1 MTMIETKNPRI
12 DAKQLLALVQAEID
26 HLQSGEAEGATAGAS
41 GEPAGETNNP
51 YAWPQL
57 SASLDIAQQNADAGS
72 RVSTYLNY
80 RKSIR
85 WFVRG
90 VGKLVLYFGRV
101 ITVPQR
107 DFNNAILHALRVTLN
122 GIRDMNRRS
131 DELEQRIDRRLDHA
145 AAEREGLNQRLNQR
159 INELQHRDQEKD
171 HLIGFLKSTLMMQ
184 ERRVA
189 LFLDE
194 ARRCLPETFTREQ
207 LQGFVAEKGHLLDSL
222 YVTFEDKFRGT
233 REEIKGRLGVYL
245 PLLEKCAAGTIE
257 RPVLDIGSGRGEW
270 LELLKENKLIARG
283 VDVNETLAGQCRER
297 GLEVEIKD
305 AFAYLQSLPDGS
317 LGAVTGFHIIE
328 HLPMET
334 LLELYAEACRVLAS
348 GGVAIFETPNPQN
361 LLVGACNFYADP
373 THKRPLYPETQQF
386 FLEYRGFVRV
396 ELKYLHPHDP
406 GARLPEEEA
415 PELAA
420 RLNDLLSCARDYAV
434 IGYKP

>member
-1 MTMIETKNPRI
+1 MIETKNPRI
-12 DAKQLLALVQAEID
+12 DVAQLLALVQTEID
-26 HLQSGEAEGATAGAS
+26 RQRSDQSQADPATGGS
-41 GEPAGETNNP
+41 GPAGESNNP
-51 YAWPQL
+51 YEWTQL
-57 SASLDIAQQNADAGS
+57 ASTLDIAQQNAEAGS

-80 RKSIR
+80 RRSIR

-90 VGKLVLYFGRV
+90 VGKLILYFGRV

-107 DFNNAILHALRVTLN
+107 DFNNASLHAQRITLN
-122 GIRDMNRRS
+122 GIRDMNRVTDRTVRQMETL
-131 DELEQRIDRRLDHA
+131 DRRMNKRLVELEQRD
-145 AAEREGLNQRLNQR
+145 G
-159 INELQHRDQEKD
+159 EKD
-171 HLIGFLKSTLMMQ
+171 HLIGYLKSTLMMQ

-194 ARRCLPETFTREQ
+194 ARHCLPETFTHEQ
-207 LQGFVAEKGHLLDSL
+207 LQNIVTEKGHLLDSL

-233 REEIKGRLGVYL
+233 RDEIKDRLSVYL
-245 PLLEKCAAGTIE
+245 PLLKEAGAGTEE

-270 LELLKENKLIARG
+270 LELLRERNLTARG
-283 VDVNETLAGQCRER
+283 VDINETLASQCRQR
-297 GLEVEIKD
+297 GLEVEIQD
-305 AFAYLQSLPDGS
+305 AFEYLRSLPDGC

-334 LLELYAEACRVLAS
+334 QLELYAESNRVLVS
-348 GGVAIFETPNPQN
+348 GGLAIFETPNPQN

-386 FLEYRGFVRV
+386 FLEYRGFSRV
-396 ELKYLHPHDP
+396 ELKYLHPHEA
-406 GARLPEEEA
+406 GARLPENEA
-415 PELAA
+415 PELAS

>member
-1 MTMIETKNPRI
+1 MIETKNPRI
-12 DAKQLLALVQAEID
+12 DVDRVLAQVQAEID
-26 HLQSGEAEGATAGAS
+26 RQQSEQSAAALPQDGSHPVPES
-41 GEPAGETNNP
+41 NNP
-51 YAWPQL
+51 YQWSQL
-57 SASLDIAQQNADAGS
+57 SATLDIAQQNADAGS

-85 WFVRG
+85 WLVRG
-90 VGKLVLYFGRV
+90 VSKLVLYFGRV

-107 DFNNAILHALRVTLN
+107 DFNTAILHALRITLN
-122 GIRDMNRRS
+122 GIRDMNRFTERTVQRIDS
-131 DELEQRIDRRLDHA
+131 KIDRVNSKIEQRDQVLNNRLGELEQRNL
-145 AAEREGLNQRLNQR
+145 
-159 INELQHRDQEKD
+159 EKD
-171 HLIGFLKSTLMMQ
+171 QLIGYLKSTLMMQ

-194 ARRCLPETFTREQ
+194 ARRCLPETFTQEQ
-207 LQGFVAEKGHLLDSL
+207 LQDLVLEKGHLLDAL

-233 REEIKGRLGVYL
+233 REEIKKRLAVYL
-245 PLLEKCAAGTIE
+245 PLLEEANAGTEE

-270 LELLKENKLIARG
+270 LELLGENSLAGRG
-283 VDVNETLAGQCRER
+283 VDLNETLVGQCLER
-297 GLEVEIKD
+297 GLDVASND
-305 AFAYLQSLPDGS
+305 AFQYLQSLPDAC

-334 LLELYAEACRVLAS
+334 LLELYAEANRVLVS

-386 FLEYRGFVRV
+386 FLEYRGFSRV
-396 ELKYLHPHDP
+396 ELKFLHPHDA

-415 PELAA
+415 PELAS

>member
-1 MTMIETKNPRI
+1 MIETKNPRI
-12 DAKQLLALVQAEID
+12 DVAQLLALVQTEID
-26 HLQSGEAEGATAGAS
+26 RQRSDLSQADLVTGGSELTGES
-41 GEPAGETNNP
+41 NNP
-51 YAWPQL
+51 YEWTQL
-57 SASLDIAQQNADAGS
+57 ASTLDIAQQNTDAGS

-85 WFVRG
+85 WFVSG

-107 DFNNAILHALRVTLN
+107 DFNNAILHALRITLN
-122 GIRDMNRRS
+122 GIRDMNRFTNRS
-131 DELEQRIDRRLDHA
+131 VRRMEQLEQMMNSRLAELEQRDR
-145 AAEREGLNQRLNQR
+145 
-159 INELQHRDQEKD
+159 EKD
-171 HLIGFLKSTLMMQ
+171 HLIGYLKSTLMMQ

-194 ARRCLPETFTREQ
+194 ARRCLPEAFTHEQ
-207 LQGFVAEKGHLLDSL
+207 LQSFVGEKGHLLDSL

-233 REEIKGRLGVYL
+233 REEIKDRLAVYV
-245 PLLEKCAAGTIE
+245 PLMEEAGAGTVQ

-270 LELLKENKLIARG
+270 LELLRENNLTARG
-283 VDVNETLAGQCRER
+283 VDINETLADHCRER
-297 GLEVEIKD
+297 GLEVEIQD
-305 AFAYLQSLPDGS
+305 AFEYMQSLPDCC

-334 LLELYAEACRVLAS
+334 LLELYAETNRVLIS
-348 GGVAIFETPNPQN
+348 DGLAIFETPNPQN

-386 FLEYRGFVRV
+386 FLEYRGFSRV
-396 ELKYLHPHDP
+396 ELKYLHPHDA
-406 GARLPEEEA
+406 GARLPENEA
-415 PELAA
+415 PELAS

>member
-1 MTMIETKNPRI
+1 MIETKNPRI
-12 DAKQLLALVQAEID
+12 DVAQLLALVQTEID
-26 HLQSGEAEGATAGAS
+26 RQRSDLSQADLVTGGSELTGES
-41 GEPAGETNNP
+41 NNP
-51 YAWPQL
+51 YEWTQL
-57 SASLDIAQQNADAGS
+57 ASTLDIAQQNADAGS

-85 WFVRG
+85 WFVSG

-107 DFNNAILHALRVTLN
+107 DFNNAILHALRITLN
-122 GIRDMNRRS
+122 GIRDMNRFTNRS
-131 DELEQRIDRRLDHA
+131 VRRMEQLEQMMNSRLAELEQRDR
-145 AAEREGLNQRLNQR
+145 
-159 INELQHRDQEKD
+159 EKD
-171 HLIGFLKSTLMMQ
+171 HLIGYLKSTLMMQ

-194 ARRCLPETFTREQ
+194 ARRCLPEAFTHEQ
-207 LQGFVAEKGHLLDSL
+207 LQSFVGEKGHLLDSL

-233 REEIKGRLGVYL
+233 REEIKDRLAVYV
-245 PLLEKCAAGTIE
+245 PLMEEAGAGTVQ

-270 LELLKENKLIARG
+270 LELLRENNLTARG
-283 VDVNETLAGQCRER
+283 VDINETLADHCRER
-297 GLEVEIKD
+297 GLEVEIQD
-305 AFAYLQSLPDGS
+305 AFEYMQSLPDCC

-334 LLELYAEACRVLAS
+334 LLELYAETNRVLIS
-348 GGVAIFETPNPQN
+348 DGLAIFETPNPQN

-386 FLEYRGFVRV
+386 FLEYRGFSRV
-396 ELKYLHPHDP
+396 ELKYLHPHDA
-406 GARLPEEEA
+406 GARLPENEA
-415 PELAA
+415 PELAS

>member
-1 MTMIETKNPRI
+1 MIETKNPRI
-12 DAKQLLALVQAEID
+12 DVAQLLAQVQAEIERQ
-26 HLQSGEAEGATAGAS
+26 QSDQSPADSATDRS
-41 GEPAGETNNP
+41 KPAPESNNP
-51 YAWPQL
+51 YQWSQL
-57 SASLDIAQQNADAGS
+57 TSTLDIAQQNADAGS

-85 WFVRG
+85 WLVRG

-107 DFNNAILHALRVTLN
+107 DFNNALLHALRITLN
-122 GIRDMNRRS
+122 GIRDMNRFTDQTVRRMDS
-131 DELEQRIDRRLDHA
+131 RMDQLDQMMTSRLAELEQRDL
-145 AAEREGLNQRLNQR
+145 
-159 INELQHRDQEKD
+159 EKD
-171 HLIGFLKSTLMMQ
+171 HLIGYLKSTLMMQ

-194 ARRCLPETFTREQ
+194 ARRCLPDTFTQEQ
-207 LQGFVAEKGHLLDSL
+207 LQSFVAEKGHLLDSL

-233 REEIKGRLGVYL
+233 REEIKKRLAVYL
-245 PLLEKCAAGTIE
+245 PLLGEAGAGTNE

-270 LELLKENKLIARG
+270 LELLRENNLTARG
-283 VDVNETLAGQCRER
+283 VDVNETLASQCRER
-297 GLEVEIKD
+297 GLDVEIHD
-305 AFAYLQSLPDGS
+305 AFEYLRSLPDRC

-334 LLELYAEACRVLAS
+334 LLELYAEANRVLVS
-348 GGVAIFETPNPQN
+348 GGLAIFETPNPQN

-386 FLEYRGFVRV
+386 FLEYRGFCRV
-396 ELKYLHPHDP
+396 ELKYLHPHEA
-406 GARLPEEEA
+406 GARLPEDEA
-415 PELAA
+415 PELAS

>member
-1 MTMIETKNPRI
+1 MIETKNPRI
-12 DAKQLLALVQAEID
+12 DVKQLLALVQTEID
-26 HLQSGEAEGATAGAS
+26 HLQSDKSADVPPGGGK
-41 GEPAGETNNP
+41 EPAGETNNP
-51 YAWPQL
+51 YAWSQL

-107 DFNNAILHALRVTLN
+107 DFNNAILHALRITIN

-131 DELEQRIDRRLDHA
+131 DELDRKIDKRFEHA
-145 AAEREGLNQRLNQR
+145 ATEREKLVRSMNA
-159 INELQHRDQEKD
+159 LQQRDQEKD
-171 HLIGFLKSTLMMQ
+171 HLIGYLKSTLMMQ

-194 ARRCLPETFTREQ
+194 ARRCLPETFTQEQ
-207 LQGFVAEKGHLLDSL
+207 LHSFVAEKGHLLDSL

-233 REEIKGRLGVYL
+233 REEIKKRLAVYL
-245 PLLEKCAAGTIE
+245 PLLEKTGSGTE
-257 RPVLDIGSGRGEW
+257 QRPVLDIGSGRGEW
-270 LELLKENKLIARG
+270 LELLRENQVVARG
-283 VDVNETLAGQCRER
+283 VDINETLAGQCRER
-297 GLEVEIKD
+297 GLEVEIND
-305 AFAYLQSLPDGS
+305 AFTCLQALPDGS
-317 LGAVTGFHIIE
+317 LGAITGFHIIE

-334 LLELYAEACRVLAS
+334 LLELYAEACRVLAP

-386 FLEYRGFVRV
+386 FLEYRGFTNV
-396 ELKYLHPHDP
+396 ELKYLHPHNS
-406 GARLPEEEA
+406 GARLPEAEA

>member
-1 MTMIETKNPRI
+1 MIETKNPRI
-12 DAKQLLALVQAEID
+12 DVDQLLTLVQDEIARLKAD
-26 HLQSGEAEGATAGAS
+26 RSEEGAALES
-41 GEPAGETNNP
+41 GQPAGETNNP
-51 YAWPQL
+51 YAWSQL

-107 DFNNAILHALRVTLN
+107 DFNNAILHALRITIN

-131 DELEQRIDRRLDHA
+131 DELDRKIDRRFEHA
-145 AAEREGLNQRLNQR
+145 ADERQKLNQF
-159 INELQHRDQEKD
+159 IDELREKDREKD
-171 HLIGFLKSTLMMQ
+171 HLIGYLKSTLMMQ

-189 LFLDE
+189 LFLEE
-194 ARRCLPETFTREQ
+194 ARRCLPETFTQEQ

-233 REEIKGRLGVYL
+233 REEIKERLAVYL
-245 PLLEKCAAGTIE
+245 PYLENAGAGTDQ

-270 LELLKENKLIARG
+270 LELLRDNSLVAKG
-283 VDVNETLAGQCRER
+283 VDINETLADQCRER
-297 GLEVEIKD
+297 GLTVEIKD
-305 AFAYLQSLPDGS
+305 AFTYLQSLPDGS

-386 FLEYRGFVRV
+386 FLEYRGFSKV
-396 ELKYLHPHDP
+396 ELKYLHPHDA

>member
-1 MTMIETKNPRI
+1 MIETKNPRI
-12 DAKQLLALVQAEID
+12 DVAQLLALVQTEID
-26 HLQSGEAEGATAGAS
+26 RQRSDQSQADPATGGS
-41 GEPAGETNNP
+41 GPAGESNNP
-51 YAWPQL
+51 YEWTQL
-57 SASLDIAQQNADAGS
+57 ASTLDIAQQNADAGS

-80 RKSIR
+80 RRSIR

-90 VGKLVLYFGRV
+90 VGKLILYFGRV

-107 DFNNAILHALRVTLN
+107 DFNNASLHAQRITLN
-122 GIRDMNRRS
+122 GIRDMNRVTDRTVRQMETL
-131 DELEQRIDRRLDHA
+131 DRRMNKRLVELEQRD
-145 AAEREGLNQRLNQR
+145 G
-159 INELQHRDQEKD
+159 EKD
-171 HLIGFLKSTLMMQ
+171 HLIGYLKSTLMMQ

-194 ARRCLPETFTREQ
+194 ARRCLPETFTHEQ
-207 LQGFVAEKGHLLDSL
+207 LQNIVTEKGHLLDSL

-233 REEIKGRLGVYL
+233 RDEIKDRLSVYL
-245 PLLEKCAAGTIE
+245 PLLKEAGAGTEE

-270 LELLKENKLIARG
+270 LELLRERNLTARG
-283 VDVNETLAGQCRER
+283 VDINETLASQCRQR
-297 GLEVEIKD
+297 GLEVEIQD
-305 AFAYLQSLPDGS
+305 AFEYLRSLPDGC

-334 LLELYAEACRVLAS
+334 QLELYAESNRVLVS
-348 GGVAIFETPNPQN
+348 GGLAIFETPNPQN

-386 FLEYRGFVRV
+386 FLEYRGFSRV
-396 ELKYLHPHDP
+396 ELKYLHPHEA
-406 GARLPEEEA
+406 GARLPENEA
-415 PELAA
+415 PELAS

>member
-1 MTMIETKNPRI
+1 MIETKNPRI
-12 DAKQLLALVQAEID
+12 DVDQLLALVQDEIARLKAD
-26 HLQSGEAEGATAGAS
+26 RPEEGAALES
-41 GEPAGETNNP
+41 GQPAGETNSP
-51 YAWPQL
+51 YAWSQL

-107 DFNNAILHALRVTLN
+107 DFNNAILHALRITIN

-131 DELEQRIDRRLDHA
+131 DELDRKIDRRFEHA
-145 AAEREGLNQRLNQR
+145 ADERQKLNQF
-159 INELQHRDQEKD
+159 IDELREKDREKD
-171 HLIGFLKSTLMMQ
+171 HLIGYLKSTLMMQ

-189 LFLDE
+189 LFLEE

-233 REEIKGRLGVYL
+233 REEIKERLAVYL
-245 PLLEKCAAGTIE
+245 PYLENAGAGTDQ

-270 LELLKENKLIARG
+270 LELLRDNSLVAKG
-283 VDVNETLAGQCRER
+283 VDINETLAGQCRER
-297 GLEVEIKD
+297 GLTVEIKD
-305 AFAYLQSLPDGS
+305 AFTYLQSLPDGS

-386 FLEYRGFVRV
+386 FLEYRGFSKV
-396 ELKYLHPHDP
+396 ELKYLHPHDA

>member
-1 MTMIETKNPRI
+1 MIETNNPRI
-12 DAKQLLALVQAEID
+12 DVAQLLALVQTEID
-26 HLQSGEAEGATAGAS
+26 RQRSDQSQADPATGGS
-41 GEPAGETNNP
+41 GPAGESNNP
-51 YAWPQL
+51 YEWTQL
-57 SASLDIAQQNADAGS
+57 ASTLDIAQQNADAGS

-80 RKSIR
+80 RRSIR

-90 VGKLVLYFGRV
+90 VGKLILYFGRV

-107 DFNNAILHALRVTLN
+107 DFNNASLHAQRITLN
-122 GIRDMNRRS
+122 GIRDMNRVTDRTVRQMETL
-131 DELEQRIDRRLDHA
+131 DRRMNKRLVELEQRD
-145 AAEREGLNQRLNQR
+145 G
-159 INELQHRDQEKD
+159 EKD
-171 HLIGFLKSTLMMQ
+171 HLIGYLKSTLMMQ

-194 ARRCLPETFTREQ
+194 ARRCLPETFTHEQ
-207 LQGFVAEKGHLLDSL
+207 LQNIVTEKGHLLDSL

-233 REEIKGRLGVYL
+233 RDEIKDRLSVYL
-245 PLLEKCAAGTIE
+245 PLLKEAGAGTEE

-270 LELLKENKLIARG
+270 LELLRERNLTARG
-283 VDVNETLAGQCRER
+283 VDINETLASQCRQR
-297 GLEVEIKD
+297 GLEVEIQD
-305 AFAYLQSLPDGS
+305 AFEYLRSLPDGC

-334 LLELYAEACRVLAS
+334 QLELYAESNRVLVS
-348 GGVAIFETPNPQN
+348 GGLAIFETPNPQN

-386 FLEYRGFVRV
+386 FLEYRGFSRV
-396 ELKYLHPHDP
+396 ELKYLHPHEA
-406 GARLPEEEA
+406 GARLPENEA
-415 PELAA
+415 PELAS

>member
-1 MTMIETKNPRI
+1 MIETNNPRI
-12 DAKQLLALVQAEID
+12 DVAQLLALVQTEID
-26 HLQSGEAEGATAGAS
+26 RQRSDQSQADPATGGS
-41 GEPAGETNNP
+41 GPAGESNNP
-51 YAWPQL
+51 YEWTQL
-57 SASLDIAQQNADAGS
+57 ASTLDIAQQNADAGS

-80 RKSIR
+80 RRSIR

-90 VGKLVLYFGRV
+90 VGKLILYFGRV

-107 DFNNAILHALRVTLN
+107 DFNNASLHAQRITLN
-122 GIRDMNRRS
+122 GIRDMNRVTDRTVRQMETL
-131 DELEQRIDRRLDHA
+131 DRRMNKRLVELEQRD
-145 AAEREGLNQRLNQR
+145 G
-159 INELQHRDQEKD
+159 EKD
-171 HLIGFLKSTLMMQ
+171 HLIGYLKSTLMMQ

-194 ARRCLPETFTREQ
+194 ARRCLPETFTHEQ
-207 LQGFVAEKGHLLDSL
+207 LQNIVTEKGHLLDSL

-233 REEIKGRLGVYL
+233 RDEIKDRLSVYL
-245 PLLEKCAAGTIE
+245 PLLKEAGAGTEE

-270 LELLKENKLIARG
+270 LELLRERNLTARG
-283 VDVNETLAGQCRER
+283 VDINETLASQCRQR
-297 GLEVEIKD
+297 GLEVEIQD
-305 AFAYLQSLPDGS
+305 AFEYLRSLPDGC

-334 LLELYAEACRVLAS
+334 QLELYAESNRVLVT
-348 GGVAIFETPNPQN
+348 GGLVIFETPNPQN

-386 FLEYRGFVRV
+386 FLEYRGFSRV
-396 ELKYLHPHDP
+396 ELKYLHPHEA
-406 GARLPEEEA
+406 GARLPENEA
-415 PELAA
+415 PELAS

>member
-1 MTMIETKNPRI
+1 MIETKNPRI
-12 DAKQLLALVQAEID
+12 DVAQLLALVQTEID
-26 HLQSGEAEGATAGAS
+26 RQRSDQPQTDPATDGS
-41 GEPAGETNNP
+41 HPAGESNNP
-51 YAWPQL
+51 YEWTQL
-57 SASLDIAQQNADAGS
+57 ASTLDIAQQNADAGS

-107 DFNNAILHALRVTLN
+107 DFNNAILHALRITLN
-122 GIRDMNRRS
+122 GIRDMNRFTNRTVRRMEQLDQRMNS
-131 DELEQRIDRRLDHA
+131 RLAELEQRDR
-145 AAEREGLNQRLNQR
+145 
-159 INELQHRDQEKD
+159 EKD
-171 HLIGFLKSTLMMQ
+171 HLIGYLKSTLMMQ

-189 LFLDE
+189 MFLDE
-194 ARRCLPETFTREQ
+194 ARRCLPETFTHEQ
-207 LQGFVAEKGHLLDSL
+207 LQSFVAEKGHLLDSL

-233 REEIKGRLGVYL
+233 REEIKERLAVYL
-245 PLLEKCAAGTIE
+245 PLLEEAGAGRTR

-270 LELLKENKLIARG
+270 LELLRENNLTARG

-297 GLEVEIKD
+297 GLEVEIHD
-305 AFAYLQSLPDGS
+305 ALKYLRSLPDGC

-334 LLELYAEACRVLAS
+334 LLELYAEANRVLVS
-348 GGVAIFETPNPQN
+348 GGLAIFETPNPQN

-386 FLEYRGFVRV
+386 FLEYRGFSRV
-396 ELKYLHPHDP
+396 ELKYLHPHEA
-406 GARLPEEEA
+406 GARLPEDEA
-415 PELAA
+415 PELAS

-434 IGYKP
+434 VGYKP

>member
-1 MTMIETKNPRI
+1 MIETKNPRI
-12 DAKQLLALVQAEID
+12 DVDQLLTLVQAEIARLKSD
-26 HLQSGEAEGATAGAS
+26 QQEEGVARAS
-41 GEPAGETNNP
+41 GQPAGETNNP
-51 YAWPQL
+51 YAWSQL

-107 DFNNAILHALRVTLN
+107 DFNNAILHALRITIN

-131 DELEQRIDRRLDHA
+131 DELDRKIDRRFEHA
-145 AAEREGLNQRLNQR
+145 ADERQKINQS
-159 INELQHRDQEKD
+159 IDELREKDREKD
-171 HLIGFLKSTLMMQ
+171 HVIDYLKSTLMMQ

-189 LFLDE
+189 LFLEE
-194 ARRCLPETFTREQ
+194 ARRCLPETFTHEQ
-207 LQGFVAEKGHLLDSL
+207 LQGFIAEKGHLLDSL

-233 REEIKGRLGVYL
+233 REEIKERLAVYL
-245 PLLEKCAAGTIE
+245 PYLENAGAGTDQ

-270 LELLKENKLIARG
+270 LELLRDNSLVAKG
-283 VDVNETLAGQCRER
+283 VDINETLAGQCRER
-297 GLEVEIKD
+297 GLTVEIKD
-305 AFAYLQSLPDGS
+305 AFTYLQSLPDGS
-317 LGAVTGFHIIE
+317 LGAITGFHIIE

-386 FLEYRGFVRV
+386 FLEYRGFSKV
-396 ELKYLHPHDP
+396 ELKYLHPHDT
-406 GARLPEEEA
+406 GARLPEGEA